1 MSTPFIT
8 TRYYRAPE
16 LFLGNSNY
24 NTKFDIFSIRCIIAE
39 ILILNHLFPRIND
52 GVQIFEY
59 MHILAYQMQL
69 YLKN

>member
-1 MSTPFIT
+1 MSTSFIT
-8 TRYYRAPE
+8 TRYYRAQE

-24 NTKFDIFSIRCIIAE
+24 NTKIDIFSIRCIIAE